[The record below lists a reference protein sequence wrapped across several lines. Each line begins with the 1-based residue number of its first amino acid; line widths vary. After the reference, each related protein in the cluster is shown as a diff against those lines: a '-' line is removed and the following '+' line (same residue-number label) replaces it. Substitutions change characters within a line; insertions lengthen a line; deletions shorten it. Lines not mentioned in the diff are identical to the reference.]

1 MSPHKLIDR
10 KIVPLV
16 FCALLFTP
24 MFATQANATDDC
36 NTIMTTKIDQFYQ
49 GPVYVDSYWTTA
61 SQSLNTQSS
70 TVITE
75 REVGPGEGK
84 ATLAI
89 VLTNRSLK
97 DISAITGYLTLPEG
111 FEPAGTSI
119 YTDSQAIKSASGNRL
134 GFHTPAVASH
144 NGIVTAKSSFTLYFD
159 INITNE
165 AKVDTIPTNLVL
177 QYYITDQ
184 LGLCTSALITF
195 PMVLSGKTILDITTP
210 DSSLTPNVPN
220 TVNINIVN
228 KGTADATGVIAA
240 IVGLGDSG
248 TRSQNNA
255 DGSVVL
261 DSSDTEIIN
270 LGDKVFSIGT
280 IPAGTSVSVHTI
292 IYPGKDAAGTVQNMN
307 VQLSYSNSHG
317 DTGDI
322 IIGTGL
328 IILPIPVDSSINV
341 SYADSENSH
350 ILTAEK
356 LEDMSFI
363 ITNNSP
369 SMLSDVVVSLVPQS
383 TSVTIVG
390 DSKWTIPSL
399 EPDESKKI
407 TIKALAAKTL
417 IATPTTF
424 SANLNYISD
433 GEGKTDTQTLGA
445 FVVGEINLELY
456 DVTVNYVGDIPN
468 IVGSLLNKGNT
479 NALYTAVELV
489 TPEGRHNKTAAPAS
503 QYVGDISADS
513 SIPFSIPVPGL
524 KPGQNH
530 VEFKVKYAD
539 DLKNFH
545 DLIFD
550 SNIAFEQKHERPDKR
565 QTGPDY
571 QIIIIGV
578 ISASIVTIVV
588 FIMKKRK
595 KQTPG
600 LGNFESEIDT
610 LLDEHSNKTH
620 EEK

>member
-1 MSPHKLIDR
+1 
-10 KIVPLV
+10 
-16 FCALLFTP
+16 

-97 DISAITGYLTLPEG
+97 DISAITGYLTLPDG
-111 FEPAGTSI
+111 FEPAGTSL
-119 YTDSQAIKSASGNRL
+119 YTDPQAIKSANGNRL
-134 GFHTPAVASH
+134 GFHTPAVASY
-144 NGIVTAKSSFTLYFD
+144 NGIVTTKSSFTLYFD

-228 KGTADATGVIAA
+228 KGTADATGVVAA

-261 DSSDTEIIN
+261 DSSDTKIIN

-317 DTGDI
+317 DTEDI

-328 IILPIPVDSSINV
+328 IILPTPVDSSINV

-363 ITNNSP
+363 VTNNSP
-369 SMLSDVVVSLVPQS
+369 SVLSDVVVSLVPQS

-433 GEGKTDTQTLGA
+433 GEGKTDTQTLGV

-468 IVGSLLNKGNT
+468 IVGSLLNRGNT
-479 NALYTAVELV
+479 NALYTTVELV

-503 QYVGDISADS
+503 QYVGDVSADS

-545 DLIFD
+545 DLSFD
-550 SNIAFEQKHERPDKR
+550 SNVAFEQKHERSDKR
-565 QTGPDY
+565 QAGPDY
-571 QIIIIGV
+571 QMIIIGA
-578 ISASIVTIVV
+578 ISASIVGIAV
-588 FIMKKRK
+588 FIIKKRK
-595 KQTPG
+595 KQTPN

-610 LLDEHSNKTH
+610 LLDEHSKKTH